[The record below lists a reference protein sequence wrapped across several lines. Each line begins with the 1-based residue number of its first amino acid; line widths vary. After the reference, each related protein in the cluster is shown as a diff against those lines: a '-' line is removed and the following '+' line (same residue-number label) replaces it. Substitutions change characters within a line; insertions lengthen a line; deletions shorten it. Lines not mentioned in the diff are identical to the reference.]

1 MRCRK
6 FMIATACVVLLMG
19 LVSPVSAGSVT
30 EDSIRAYYAAW
41 TSGDVDKIM
50 AYFNDSIVYADMAT
64 GARSSGTTAVRE
76 FVQKFV
82 DGYPGVQLVPAS
94 ITIGPASA
102 AVEWVM
108 SGGSG
113 SEAWSVPGVCVFN
126 LDGEKFSTAT
136 DYWNKE

>member
-1 MRCRK
+1 MSRK
-6 FMIATACVVLLMG
+6 ITFRTALVFLLMG
-19 LVSPVSAGSVT
+19 LANPVSAGGVT
-30 EDSIRAYYAAW
+30 EDSIGAYYAAW
-41 TSGDVDKIM
+41 TGGDVDKIM
-50 AYFNDSIVYADMAT
+50 SYFSDTIAYADMAT
-64 GARSSGTTAVRE
+64 GARSSGTAAVRE

-82 DGYPGVQLVPAS
+82 DSYAGVQLVPAS

-113 SEAWSVPGVCVFN
+113 AEAWSVPGVCVFAI
-126 LDGEKFSTAT
+126 DGEKFSKAT